1 MPQGTTVNSRAET
14 LMVEVPEL
22 VEPSG
27 PPHRPF
33 LSLPLA
39 MMVMVV
45 TITRSHRSTTHA
57 WV

>member
-1 MPQGTTVNSRAET
+1 MPQGTTVNSHAET

-22 VEPSG
+22 VERSA

-39 MMVMVV
+39 MMAMVV
-45 TITRSHRSTTHA
+45 TINRSHRSTTHA